1 VIVVTLVIQGAALV
15 RIVEWLGLGRVGARE
30 AVNNRRD
37 EHKARI
43 AGVDAVLALLDQ
55 TEKTMGTPAR
65 TLEALRRLELERRAS
80 FASNAEK
87 DLVDLPATEVKA
99 LRLQLIDAE
108 RAAIGAAYEDN
119 RITDEARRR
128 IERELDLQ
136 EASIRHGITTSETAP
151 G

>member
-1 VIVVTLVIQGAALV
+1 VIVATLVIQGAALV
-15 RIVEWLGLGRVGARE
+15 PIVEWLGLGRVGARE

-55 TEKTMGTPAR
+55 AEKTMGTPTR

-80 FASNAEK
+80 FASNAK
-87 DLVDLPATEVKA
+87 NDLLELPASEAKT
-99 LRLQLIDAE
+99 LRLQLIEAE
-108 RAAIGAAYEDN
+108 RAAIGSAYEDN

-136 EASIRHGITTSETAP
+136 EASIRHSITTGETAS